1 MSLSDSRPGPFPP
14 LWIPSGRWT
23 VARPPC
29 RVSQVPRPIFPRALS
44 PSTPEGPASA
54 PARCFPAGVRLHPLR
69 KTGHLQLIITRPNR
83 VHFRYGSQ
91 VRIPGFHQTDHS
103 IPLRFRYTYER
114 ATYMVNSFQFT
125 RSARLTLVCRSVSEG
140 VCAAQS
146 VMRAPHP
153 FTDVSGS
160 MGLREGD
167 APGVITNSAY
177 RCSSAAASTRRH
189 ASRG

>member
-29 RVSQVPRPIFPRALS
+29 RVSQVPRPIFPCALS

-91 VRIPGFHQTDHS
+91 VRIPGFHQTDYS

-140 VCAAQS
+140 VSASIPVCVCRPLHQ
-146 VMRAPHP
+146 R
-153 FTDVSGS
+153 FGDDVS
-160 MGLREGD
+160 
-167 APGVITNSAY
+167 
-177 RCSSAAASTRRH
+177 
-189 ASRG
+189 